1 MNRRDF
7 ASKLLAR
14 AVGAPAAVYGLTQ
27 APAFAQEKYPNRPL
41 RMIVPF
47 PAGTAPDV
55 SARFV
60 AERMS
65 KTLGQPVIVDNKA
78 GASTIVGTQQFVAT
92 RPDGYN
98 LLYTANVTL
107 SINPHVYK
115 KLPYQVGDLLP
126 VTRTLAIPF
135 VLVVRSDSKLR
146 NVSDL
151 IQEAKRAPGRLNYSS
166 YGVATAPHAAMAYFC
181 NSAGVSMTHVPY
193 KDGGLID
200 LLGGSIDTAFSP
212 IADVLQYL
220 KTGKLRAL
228 AVSSAARIKSL
239 PEAPTVA
246 EMFPGF
252 DGDSWHALFVL
263 KGTPQSI
270 ADQLAAAARGVTAS
284 EEFSIFLA
292 DMGLVPAGD
301 SPAQFASFLA
311 NESRRWEKVVK
322 DNRISVE

>member
-7 ASKLLAR
+7 ASKLFAH
-14 AVGAPAAVYGLTQ
+14 AVGTSAVAYGLTQ
-27 APAFAQEKYPNRPL
+27 SPAFAQEKYPSRPV

-65 KTLGQPVIVDNKA
+65 KSLGQSIIVDNKP
-78 GASTIVGTQQFVAT
+78 GGSTIVGAQQFVAA
-92 RPDGYN
+92 RADGYTVF
-98 LLYTANVTL
+98 YTANPTL

-115 KLPYQVGDLLP
+115 KLPYQVSDFVP

-135 VLVVRSDSKLR
+135 VVVVRPDSKLMTLA
-146 NVSDL
+146 DL
-151 IQEAKRAPGRLNYSS
+151 IQEAKRSPGRLNYSS
-166 YGVATAPHAAMAYFC
+166 YGVATAPHVAMAYFC
-181 NSAGVSMTHVPY
+181 NNADISMTHVPY

-212 IADVLQYL
+212 VADVLQYL

-228 AVSSAARIKSL
+228 AVSSATRIKSL
-239 PEAPTVA
+239 PEVPAVA

-252 DGDSWHALFVL
+252 DGDSWHGLFVL

-270 ADQLAAAARGVTAS
+270 ADALAAAVRGVTAS
-284 EEFSIFLA
+284 EEFSRFLA

-301 SPAQFASFLA
+301 SPAQFARFLT
-311 NESRRWEKVVK
+311 NDTGRWEKVVK
-322 DNRISVE
+322 ANNISAE